1 MALTKEN
8 FIKEIENM
16 TVLELNELVEALKEK
31 FNVSGAPMMVSGKN
45 QAGEVEQE
53 EKTSFDVLLKE
64 IGVNKIPVIKEV
76 KALLGV
82 GLKEA
87 KEITEGV
94 GKPIK
99 EKVDK
104 ATAEEMKKKLE
115 AVGATVVLQ

>member
-8 FIKEIENM
+8 FIKEIEGM

-31 FNVSGAPMMVSGKN
+31 FNVSGAPVMAAGG
-45 QAGEVEQE
+45 QAPEAAQE
-53 EKTSFDVLLKE
+53 EKTAFNVVLKE
-64 IGVNKIPVIKEV
+64 VGSSKIAVIKEV

-104 ATAEEMKKKLE
+104 ATAEDMKKKLE
-115 AVGATVVLQ
+115 AAGASVELQ